1 MVADVEA
8 VVRSVPKDRDGWV
21 SRRSIV
27 PSAGALR
34 ISGHPSIH
42 EFDIHDISIV
52 QQIVLLEPVNE
63 LPNDELINARN
74 VLKAMSMHLIGKIY
88 FMAAKLLLVFDP

>member
-1 MVADVEA
+1 MPHRTARRIVQGVYRIWEHP
-8 VVRSVPKDRDGWV
+8 SVPEYDV
-21 SRRSIV
+21 
-27 PSAGALR
+27 
-34 ISGHPSIH
+34 
-42 EFDIHDISIV
+42 HDISIV

-74 VLKAMSMHLIGKIY
+74 VLKAMLMHLIGKIY